1 MSSNS
6 WAGRAAFDLKRVL
19 LPVSL
24 PLIFI
29 AVTLLFFPFRD
40 KFQFDGDEGIE
51 LMKAMLVLRGYPL
64 YSQVWSDQ
72 PPLLTHFIVA
82 VFRLFGLQ
90 VNITRLAVLLLSAVL
105 FWACCQ
111 FLRSV
116 SGRASA
122 VAGALLIVLLP
133 FYLPLSVAVMAGLP
147 SLAFAML
154 SLLALGAW
162 HRRRGWIWLVLSA
175 LALSVS
181 ILIKLFTAFLIPII
195 LIGILLAEISR
206 LRRNVRLRGLLRPGL
221 LWAGTFA
228 AVTLAL
234 AFGLVGLGNL
244 PQLYQSHMGASA
256 AIRREIFTINYHL
269 GDSVPLLALASLGV
283 LYTLLRKRWLALYL
297 VAWMGIAYLLLARLT
312 PVWYHHQLLVT
323 IPAAMLAGI
332 AVGEAFRSMPEIIQ
346 KRDIRDHYSLL
357 AALSL
362 AALGLVLYDQVPDIL
377 PGLESGA
384 NRVDAPLRAS
394 PIKED
399 VYRFVEVYAP
409 ETRWMVTDM
418 PIFAFRFKLLV
429 PPNLSAISAKRLK
442 SDLLGEEELRK
453 TIHAYQ
459 PEQVLLRAKLPN
471 LDSYLRQRYQLVY
484 TRRDV
489 DLYIRNDLYAKHQ

>member
-1 MSSNS
+1 
-6 WAGRAAFDLKRVL
+6 VL
-19 LPVSL
+19 LPVAL
-24 PLIFI
+24 ALIFI

-51 LMKAMLVLRGYPL
+51 LVKAMLVERGYPL
-64 YSQVWSDQ
+64 YTQVWSDQ

-90 VNITRLAVLLLSAVL
+90 VNITRFAVLQLSAVL
-105 FWACCQ
+105 VWACCQ

-122 VAGALLIVLLP
+122 VAGALLIILLP

-154 SLLALGAW
+154 SLLALVAW
-162 HRRRGWIWLVLSA
+162 HRQRGWIWLVLSA
-175 LALSVS
+175 LALSIS
-181 ILIKLFTAFLIPII
+181 ILIKLITAFLIPIF
-195 LIGILLAEISR
+195 LAGILLAELSR
-206 LRRNVRLRGLLRPGL
+206 LRWNVRLRALLRPGL
-221 LWAGTFA
+221 LWSVTLA
-228 AVTLAL
+228 AAMLAL
-234 AFGLVGLGNL
+234 AFGLVGPGNFS
-244 PQLYQSHMGASA
+244 QLYQSHLGASV

-269 GDSVPLLALASLGV
+269 RDSLPLLALAALGV

-297 VAWMGIAYLLLARLT
+297 VAWMGIAYLLLSFLS

-323 IPAAMLAGI
+323 IPAAMLAAI
-332 AVGEAFRSMPEIIQ
+332 SVGEAFRSVPEIIR
-346 KRDIRDHYSLL
+346 KRDIGVHYGVL
-357 AALSL
+357 AALSMAGL
-362 AALGLVLYDQVPDIL
+362 ALVFYDQVPDIL

-399 VYRFVEVYAP
+399 VYQFVELYAP

-418 PIFAFRFKLLV
+418 PIFAFRFRLLV

-489 DLYIRNDLYAKHQ
+489 DLYIRNDLYARHQ